1 MFIRILMWQCLQY
14 LNIDVLR
21 TPVLATPVPQAETV
35 GEPKGESKPYKAAGC
50 FFTDGRLF
58 LAGYQPHKS
67 RPRISGIG
75 GGRNPGESV
84 VRTAL
89 RETLEELF
97 DLKTVTGFM
106 ITEILGAIHTDRIV
120 ESGSYHM
127 VVLTF
132 NDLEIIM
139 GVLAKL
145 NITSPLFNTFPRS
158 MAELLFERKIDAASE
173 ISHLALLPCVKGI
186 VVCPALVRDIAEVD
200 LAAQGLS
207 RDTSSVADISTLL
220 R

>member
-1 MFIRILMWQCLQY
+1 MWQCFQY
-14 LNIDVLR
+14 LNLDLLSPSNPPKADFRNTLTTLFGR
-21 TPVLATPVPQAETV
+21 TPQAEPVPQAEAI
-35 GEPKGESKPYKAAGC
+35 GESKGYKAAGC

-75 GGRNPGESV
+75 GGRKPGESV

-106 ITEILGAIHTDRIV
+106 VTEILGAIHTDRIV

-127 VVLTF
+127 VILTF

-139 GVLAKL
+139 RVLARLK
-145 NITSPLFNTFPRS
+145 ITSPLFNTFPTT

-186 VVCPALVRDIAEVD
+186 VLCPALARDVEIIC
-200 LAAQGLS
+200 S
-207 RDTSSVADISTLL
+207 
-220 R
+220 